1 MRLAD
6 RIFKRNDW
14 YVTSPFGDR
23 KTIITKNGKTGNFH
37 YGCDYGTNREKWP
50 QYALEDGVI
59 ISCGIANDGAKFV
72 WVNYPRINKKLLHY
86 HLDSI
91 CVKTGE
97 TVNENNIL
105 GYTGKTGKATGIHLH
120 LGMKNSNEDNYQDP
134 HNYDYQPKKTKE
146 TIKYKV
152 VYGDT
157 LSDIAE
163 KFETTWNKIYEKNK
177 AIIGENPNL
186 IKPGQILEI

>member
-1 MRLAD
+1 MKLASK
-6 RIFKRNDW
+6 IFKRDDW
-14 YVTSPFGDR
+14 YVTSSFGNR
-23 KTIITKNGKTGNFH
+23 KSIITRNGITGKYH

-59 ISCGIANDGAKFV
+59 ISCGIASDGAKFV

-97 TVNENNIL
+97 KVDEETIL
-105 GYTGKTGKATGIHLH
+105 GYTGMTGKATGIHLH
-120 LGMKNSNEDNYQDP
+120 LGMKDSDGDNYQDP
-134 HNYDYQPKKTKE
+134 HSYDYQPNKTKGN
-146 TIKYKV
+146 IRYKV

-157 LSDIAE
+157 LYDIAE